1 MLREGHHITIAGGTV
16 RRVWGVRGTGL
27 RRLSGSASDER
38 GGIPCATILL
48 VVALQQWDEFS
59 PHAVAARE
67 ASVAMAGGVGWM
79 VWRRRGRWRPAT
91 ASGTP
96 GALAP
101 KRLAFA
107 ALTDGKTCLA
117 EGTCVEATTALPR
130 ARALE
135 TRPQVAERLAA
146 VARRP
151 HAASSPP
158 PASAAS

>member
-1 MLREGHHITIAGGTV
+1 
-16 RRVWGVRGTGL
+16 
-27 RRLSGSASDER
+27 
-38 GGIPCATILL
+38 
-48 VVALQQWDEFS
+48 
-59 PHAVAARE
+59 
-67 ASVAMAGGVGWM
+67 MAGGVGWM

-117 EGTCVEATTALPR
+117 EGTCVEATTAFPR
-130 ARALE
+130 ARALDP

>member
-1 MLREGHHITIAGGTV
+1 MEGHQRV
-16 RRVWGVRGTGL
+16 RV
-27 RRLSGSASDER
+27 
-38 GGIPCATILL
+38 I
-48 VVALQQWDEFS
+48 VV
-59 PHAVAARE
+59 
-67 ASVAMAGGVGWM
+67 VAMAGGVGWM

-117 EGTCVEATTALPR
+117 EGTCVEATTAFPR
-130 ARALE
+130 ARALDP